1 MSDKTAVPMP
11 KSSFTRT
18 SKEATTFKSVVWLL
32 EDLQRDA
39 DLLKQ
44 AYPHLS
50 SEDCCKAL
58 NVLENLVANTCLIK
72 YI

>member
-44 AYPHLS
+44 ACPESKHTVSDL
-50 SEDCCKAL
+50 A
-58 NVLENLVANTCLIK
+58 IK
-72 YI
+72 TLPQPVTVSRP